1 MRKVLLAILDGYGLR
16 DEEKGNAVKLANTKT
31 LDKIFK
37 SYPHTTIEAS
47 GLAVGLPSGQMGN
60 SEVGHTNIGAGRI
73 VYQDLTQINVS
84 IENKTF
90 FENQELVATINYAK
104 NNNKKLHLM
113 GLLSD
118 GGVHSHI
125 DHLFAIL
132 DLCNL
137 MNFHNVYIHAI
148 LDGRDTSPTSGINY
162 LQKLEKKLKSLG
174 FGSLATITGRF
185 YAMDRDKRYE
195 RILEAYNLYTKGI
208 GEKCEKYL
216 EKIQE
221 NYYNNI
227 TDEFMKPILVNSTG
241 LIEKED
247 AVIFYNYRPDRARE
261 ITRAF
266 IDPEFKEFERP
277 YLNLYYTGMTIYD
290 ETLKNIHTIIKN
302 EEIKNTLGEAIA
314 NHGLK
319 QLRIAE
325 TEKYAHVTFFFNGG
339 VETKYNQED
348 RILVNSPKDVKTYD
362 LKPEMS
368 AFEVTENLISALKNN
383 KYDLIILNFANPD
396 MVGHTGNLEA
406 TIKAIETIDKC
417 MEDIL
422 KEVLAYDYTMIVTA
436 DHGNSECMINPDGSI
451 NTAHTTNLVPLSIV
465 NYQESI
471 TLNKGKLSDIAPTIL
486 DIMNIE
492 KPVEM
497 TGVSLIK

>member
-37 SYPHTTIEAS
+37 SYPYTAIEAS

-104 NNNKKLHLM
+104 NNHKKLHLM

-125 DHLFAIL
+125 YHLFAIL

-174 FGSLATITGRF
+174 FGSLATIIGRF

-195 RILEAYNLYTKGI
+195 RIFEAYNLYTQGI

-302 EEIKNTLGEAIA
+302 EEIKNTLGEVIA
-314 NHGLK
+314 NQGLK

-368 AFEVTENLISALKNN
+368 AFEVTEKLISALKSN

-396 MVGHTGNLEA
+396 MVGHTGSLEA

-436 DHGNSECMINPDGSI
+436 DHGNSECMINQDGSI

>member
-1 MRKVLLAILDGYGLR
+1 
-16 DEEKGNAVKLANTKT
+16 
-31 LDKIFK
+31 
-37 SYPHTTIEAS
+37 
-47 GLAVGLPSGQMGN
+47 
-60 SEVGHTNIGAGRI
+60 
-73 VYQDLTQINVS
+73 
-84 IENKTF
+84 
-90 FENQELVATINYAK
+90 
-104 NNNKKLHLM
+104 
-113 GLLSD
+113 
-118 GGVHSHI
+118 
-125 DHLFAIL
+125 
-132 DLCNL
+132 
-137 MNFHNVYIHAI
+137 
-148 LDGRDTSPTSGINY
+148 
-162 LQKLEKKLKSLG
+162 
-174 FGSLATITGRF
+174 
-185 YAMDRDKRYE
+185 
-195 RILEAYNLYTKGI
+195 
-208 GEKCEKYL
+208 
-216 EKIQE
+216 
-221 NYYNNI
+221 
-227 TDEFMKPILVNSTG
+227 MKPILVNSTG

-261 ITRAF
+261 VTRAF
-266 IDPEFKEFERP
+266 IDLEFKEFERT

-302 EEIKNTLGEAIA
+302 EEIKNTLGEVIA

-368 AFEVTENLISALKNN
+368 AFEVTKNLISALKSN

-422 KEVLAYDYTMIVTA
+422 KEVLSNDYTMIVTA

>member
-47 GLAVGLPSGQMGN
+47 GLAVGLPSNQMGN

-90 FENQELVATINYAK
+90 FQNQELVATINYAK
-104 NNNKKLHLM
+104 NNNQKLHLM

-174 FGSLATITGRF
+174 FGSLATIIGRF

-195 RILEAYNLYTKGI
+195 RILEAYNLYTNGI

-216 EKIQE
+216 EKIQK

-302 EEIKNTLGEAIA
+302 EEIKNTLGEVIA

-368 AFEVTENLISALKNN
+368 AFEVTEKLISALKSN

-406 TIKAIETIDKC
+406 TIKAIGTIDNC

-422 KEVLAYDYTMIVTA
+422 KEVLTNDYTMIVKA

>member
-1 MRKVLLAILDGYGLR
+1 MKKILTIIFDGFGMKESDY
-16 DEEKGNAVKLANTKT
+16 GNAIINANMVNFNK
-31 LDKIFK
+31 F
-37 SYPHTTIEAS
+37 YNENPHTTLFAS
-47 GLAVGLPSGQMGN
+47 GHYVGLHDGQFGN
-60 SEVGHTNIGAGRI
+60 SEIGHQTIGAGRLI
-73 VYQDLTQINVS
+73 KSREVLTDEYLDNLYLNED
-84 IENKTF
+84 ENIQKLKGLTSKT
-90 FENQELVATINYAK
+90 I
-104 NNNKKLHLM
+104 HLM
-113 GLLSD
+113 GLASD
-118 GGVHSHI
+118 GNVHAGI
-125 DHLFAIL
+125 DDFIKMYEYLIKIGFTKIFFHLIT
-132 DLCNL
+132 
-137 MNFHNVYIHAI
+137 
-148 LDGRDTSPTSGINY
+148 DGRDTDSKATYNY
-162 LQKLEKKLKSLG
+162 ISLIEKNIQKNKVGCIAS
-174 FGSLATITGRF
+174 ICGRY

-195 RILEAYNLYTKGI
+195 RIFEAYNLYTKGI

-302 EEIKNTLGEAIA
+302 EEIKNTLGEVIA

-339 VETKYNQED
+339 VEKKYNQED

-368 AFEVTENLISALKNN
+368 AFEVTKNLISALKSN

-406 TIKAIETIDKC
+406 TIKAIETIDNC

-422 KEVLAYDYTMIVTA
+422 KEVLSNDYTMIVTA